1 MSFWNEIKMQ
11 YRMGGVVEKLIYFNV
26 ALFAIPYVLLGI
38 FSLFSIPFSFM
49 QWVSLSSDPSDLL
62 WKPWSILTYAFFHG
76 GIFHILFN
84 LIILFFISRLFL
96 TFFTQKQLLNVY
108 LVGALFAG
116 GIYIISYLIFPAL
129 ISYKATLIGASGSV
143 MAVMFA
149 TTTFAPQMQVRLLL
163 IGTVKLWHIALFY
176 LVIDL
181 ISLSSS
187 NTGGHIAHLGGALF
201 GYLFVK
207 NLQRGNDITAW
218 FGGFIDYVAN
228 GFRTKPSHKKHFK
241 KVYHNTPP
249 KPSSKPAKDKTQ
261 QQIDEILDKISK
273 SGYDSL
279 TKEEKEFLFRAGKD

>member
-11 YRMGGVVEKLIYFNV
+11 YSMGGVVEKLIYWNI

-38 FSLFSIPFSFM
+38 FSLFSIKFGFM

-116 GIYIISYLIFPAL
+116 LIYIFSYLIFPAL
-129 ISYKATLIGASGSV
+129 ISNRATLIGASGAV

-163 IGTVKLWHIALFY
+163 IGNVKLWHIALFY
-176 LVIDL
+176 LIIDL

-207 NLQRGNDITAW
+207 YLQRGTDITAW
-218 FGGFIDYVAN
+218 FGGFMDYVAN
-228 GFRTKPSHKKHFK
+228 GFKTGNKKKHFK
-241 KVYHNTPP
+241 KVYHNAAP
-249 KPSSKPAKDKTQ
+249 KAAPKAPKDKTQ
-261 QQIDEILDKISK
+261 QQIDEILDKISQ

-279 TKEEKEFLFRAGKD
+279 TKEEKEFLFKAGKE

>member
-11 YRMGGVVEKLIYFNV
+11 YRMGGVVEKLIYWNI

-38 FSLFSIPFSFM
+38 FSLFSIKFGFM

-116 GIYIISYLIFPAL
+116 LIYIFSYLIFPAL
-129 ISYKATLIGASGSV
+129 ISNKATLIGASGAV

-163 IGTVKLWHIALFY
+163 IGNVKLWHIALFY
-176 LVIDL
+176 LIIDL

-207 NLQRGNDITAW
+207 NLQRGTDITAW
-218 FGGFIDYVAN
+218 FGGFMDYVAN
-228 GFRTKPSHKKHFK
+228 GFKTGPKKKHFK
-241 KVYHNTPP
+241 KVYHNAAP
-249 KPSSKPAKDKTQ
+249 KAAPKAPKDKTQ
-261 QQIDEILDKISK
+261 QQIDEILDKISQ

-279 TKEEKEFLFRAGKD
+279 TKEEKEFLFKAGKE

>member
-11 YRMGGVVEKLIYFNV
+11 YRMGGVVEKLIYLNV
-26 ALFAIPYVLLGI
+26 ALFAIPYILTGVL
-38 FSLFSIPFSFM
+38 SLFSIRFGFIP
-49 QWVSLSSDPSDLL
+49 WVSLSSDPSDLL
-62 WKPWSILTYAFFHG
+62 WKPWSILTYAFFHS

-84 LIILFFISRLFL
+84 LIIFYFISRLFL

-116 GIYIISYLIFPAL
+116 VVYIFSYLVFPAL
-129 ISYKATLIGASGSV
+129 ISYKASLIGASGSV

-163 IGTVKLWHIALFY
+163 IGNVKLWHIATFY
-176 LVIDL
+176 LIVDL

-218 FGGFIDYVAN
+218 FGGFMDYITN
-228 GFRTKPSHKKHFK
+228 GFKTTKKEKHFK
-241 KVYHNTPP
+241 KVYHNPSP
-249 KPSSKPAKDKTQ
+249 KPNPKPTKDKTQ
-261 QQIDEILDKISK
+261 QQIDEILDKIST

-279 TKEEKEFLFRAGKD
+279 TKEEKEFLFKAGKD

>member
-11 YRMGGVVEKLIYFNV
+11 YRMGGVVEKLIYWNIV
-26 ALFAIPYVLLGI
+26 LFAIPYVLLGI
-38 FSLFSIPFSFM
+38 FSLFSIKFGFM

-116 GIYIISYLIFPAL
+116 LIYIFSYLIFPAL
-129 ISYKATLIGASGSV
+129 ISNRANLIGASGAV

-163 IGTVKLWHIALFY
+163 IGNVKLWHIALFY
-176 LVIDL
+176 LIIDL

-187 NTGGHIAHLGGALF
+187 NSGGHIAHLGGALF

-207 NLQRGNDITAW
+207 YLQRGTDITAW
-218 FGGFIDYVAN
+218 FGGFMDYVSN
-228 GFRTKPSHKKHFK
+228 GFKTDNKKKHFK
-241 KVYHNTPP
+241 KVYHNAAP
-249 KPSSKPAKDKTQ
+249 KAAPKAPKDKTQ
-261 QQIDEILDKISK
+261 QQIDEILDKISQ

-279 TKEEKEFLFRAGKD
+279 TKEEKEFLFKAGKE

>member
-11 YRMGGVVEKLIYFNV
+11 YRMGGVVEKLIYWNI

-38 FSLFSIPFSFM
+38 FSLFSIKFGFM

-62 WKPWSILTYAFFHG
+62 WKPWSILSYAFFHG

-116 GIYIISYLIFPAL
+116 LIYIFSYLIFPAL
-129 ISYKATLIGASGSV
+129 ISNKATLIGASGAV

-149 TTTFAPQMQVRLLL
+149 VTTFAPQMQVRLLL
-163 IGTVKLWHIALFY
+163 IGNVKLWHIALFY
-176 LVIDL
+176 LIIDL

-201 GYLFVK
+201 GYLFVT
-207 NLQRGNDITAW
+207 NLKRGSDITAW
-218 FGGFIDYVAN
+218 FSGFMDYVAN
-228 GFRTKPSHKKHFK
+228 GFKTDNKKKHFK
-241 KVYHNTPP
+241 KVYHNAAP
-249 KPSSKPAKDKTQ
+249 KAATKPTKDKTQ
-261 QQIDEILDKISK
+261 QKIDEILDKISQ

-279 TKEEKEFLFRAGKD
+279 TKEEKEFLFKAGKE

>member
-1 MSFWNEIKMQ
+1 MQ
-11 YRMGGVVEKLIYFNV
+11 YRMGGVVEKLIYLNV
-26 ALFAIPYVLLGI
+26 ALFAIPFVLTGVL
-38 FSLFSIPFSFM
+38 SLFSIRFGFIP
-49 QWVSLSSDPSDLL
+49 WVSLSSDPSDLL
-62 WKPWSILTYAFFHG
+62 WKPWSILSYAFFHS

-84 LIILFFISRLFL
+84 LIIFYFISRLFL

-116 GIYIISYLIFPAL
+116 SVYIVSYLIFPAL
-129 ISYKATLIGASGSV
+129 ISYKASLIGASGSV

-163 IGTVKLWHIALFY
+163 IGNVKLWQIALFY
-176 LVIDL
+176 LIIDL

-207 NLQRGNDITAW
+207 NIQRGNDITAW
-218 FGGFIDYVAN
+218 FGGFMDYVAN
-228 GFRTKPSHKKHFK
+228 GFKTTKTKKHFK
-241 KVYHNTPP
+241 KVYHNPTP
-249 KPSSKPAKDKTQ
+249 KPSPKPSKDKAQ

-279 TKEEKEFLFRAGKD
+279 TKEEKEFLFKAGKD

>member
-11 YRMGGVVEKLIYFNV
+11 YRMGGVVEKLIYLNV
-26 ALFAIPYVLLGI
+26 ALFAIPYILTGVL
-38 FSLFSIPFSFM
+38 SLFSIRFGFIP
-49 QWVSLSSDPSDLL
+49 WVSLSSDPSDLL
-62 WKPWSILTYAFFHG
+62 WKPWSILTYAFFHS

-84 LIILFFISRLFL
+84 LIIFYFISRLFL

-116 GIYIISYLIFPAL
+116 GVYIISYLVFPAL
-129 ISYKATLIGASGSV
+129 ISYKTSLIGASGSV

-163 IGTVKLWHIALFY
+163 IGNVKLWHIATFY
-176 LVIDL
+176 LIVDL

-218 FGGFIDYVAN
+218 FGGFMDYIIN
-228 GFRTKPSHKKHFK
+228 GFKTTKREKHFK
-241 KVYHNTPP
+241 KVYHNPSP
-249 KPSSKPAKDKTQ
+249 KPNPKPTKDKTQ
-261 QQIDEILDKISK
+261 QQIDEILDKIST

-279 TKEEKEFLFRAGKD
+279 TKEEKEFLFKSGKD